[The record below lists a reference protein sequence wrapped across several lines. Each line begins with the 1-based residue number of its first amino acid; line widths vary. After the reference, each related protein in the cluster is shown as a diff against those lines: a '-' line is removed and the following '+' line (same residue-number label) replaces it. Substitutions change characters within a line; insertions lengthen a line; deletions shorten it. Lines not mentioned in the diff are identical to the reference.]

1 MKKHI
6 LSLFDPAHRWWT
18 LSLFLASVLLI
29 LAANFV
35 GINDNLPGI
44 VILYSGIIFLFF
56 TLLHPWTKWKNY
68 AILIAICIGI
78 MFLEWLGIHI
88 LDSLNKTEHISEA
101 VTMIIAFFI
110 CLPGIMAGII
120 GIIICTVIKK

>member
-18 LSLFLASVLLI
+18 LSLFIASVLLI
-29 LAANFV
+29 IAANFV

-44 VILYSGIIFLFF
+44 VILYGGIIFLFF
-56 TLLHPWTKWKNY
+56 TLLHPWRKWGNY

-78 MFLEWLGIHI
+78 MVLEWIGIHI
-88 LDSLNKTEHISEA
+88 LDSLNKTEYISEA
-101 VTMIIAFFI
+101 IIMIIAFFI
-110 CLPGIMAGII
+110 CLPGIMVGII
-120 GIIICTVIKK
+120 GIIICAFRKK